1 MSLVQKP
8 RTNPGSNHAANR
20 STSRESREEAKVTD
34 DAPRGVISIAQPEES
49 SPEQIPGVQRVA
61 FAIGTGSN
69 LKLGHTPNPT
79 V

>member
-1 MSLVQKP
+1 MSLVEKP
-8 RTNPGSNHAANR
+8 RASTGSNHAANR
-20 STSRESREEAKVTD
+20 STSGESRD

-69 LKLGHTPNPT
+69 LKLGRTPDPT